1 MAEFTVS
8 NEYFSVRDTLEC
20 GQFFRFKKLGENR
33 YEVFSLGNRAL
44 VSENGDTVK
53 VECGDPEYFRN
64 FFDLGTDYKGI
75 TTRLAAFPE
84 LTEAVNFGKRLRILR
99 QDFYE
104 TVISFIVSA
113 NNSIKRIQGII
124 ERLCERYGE
133 KKNGYFAFPTAS
145 ELQKATVAELK
156 EIGLGYRAE
165 YIYETCRTFGGVADD
180 IRKMNADGAHDAL
193 LKLKGIGPKVAD
205 CITLF
210 GLRLTRSYPVDTW
223 IFKASSTPELDT
235 PKKVREYYVN
245 RYGDDAG
252 YAQQYV
258 FYHART
264 KKF

>member
-1 MAEFTVS
+1 MAEFSVP
-8 NEYFSVRDTLEC
+8 NEYFSLRDTLEC
-20 GQFFRFKKLGENR
+20 GQFFRFKKLAENR
-33 YEVFSLGNRAL
+33 YEVFSLGNKAIAT
-44 VSENGDTVK
+44 EADGTVK
-53 VECGDPEYFRN
+53 IECDDPGYFRN
-64 FFDLGTDYKGI
+64 FFDLDTDYKGI

-84 LTEAVNFGKRLRILR
+84 LAESVNYGKGIRILR

-113 NNSIKRIQGII
+113 NNNIKRIQGII
-124 ERLCERYGE
+124 ERLCERYGT
-133 KKNGYFAFPTAS
+133 KKDGYYAFPTAT
-145 ELQKATVAELK
+145 ELQRATLTELK
-156 EIGLGYRAE
+156 DVGLGYRAG
-165 YIYETCRTFGGVADD
+165 YIYETCRTFGTVADD
-180 IRKMNADGAHDAL
+180 IRKMNADDAHAAL

-223 IFKASSTPELDT
+223 IFKASSSPELDT

-258 FYHART
+258 FYLART